1 MLMDILMEALMSMDD
16 DTLDSVLESCSAE
29 ELDIINNAIGD
40 ITPDIIRDE
49 PANEGVLGTLF
60 IGSVLF
66 LPVCVG
72 ISLVVLNIQGAIN
85 KMKNNKII
93 KKYPGIDTRAEKCVN
108 DINKL
113 VYSCLKNRL
122 EDNSYFKSKEFRQY
136 ETDEHKPES
145 SGYYESTFNV
155 DEGANTISIKYDN
168 HVSLQTITVKYPS
181 SEDDS
186 TSSKNYNKIAQPVFD
201 KVDKEFTSL
210 MKIVNKDILSEIS
223 SIEKKYDCTIGIKAS
238 GSWPHID
245 GYMED
250 GYDYNNM
257 RADSKIS
264 CQISFNV

>member
-168 HVSLQTITVKYPS
+168 HVSLPTITVKYPS